1 MTHDH
6 NGGVSPEEG
15 DGSLSPR
22 RVAAG
27 WVLVVVGLPV
37 LTATLLSVRRGPALT
52 FEAMP
57 YLVLAIAWALVGGRW
72 PAVAASVLGTL
83 ALNYWFTEPLH
94 TLDIS
99 NARDIVTLVV
109 FVVTSVAVAA
119 VVDSAARRR
128 HRAVVAESEA
138 STLAMLNRTVLGG
151 EYDVPGLL
159 DLARDTFGGSS
170 AELVE
175 DDAVLTQEDTVVPV
189 AGSTRLVLRGRV
201 LDAGDRRVLVAFASH
216 LGVLREREEL
226 ARQTEAARELEAG
239 NRTRTALLAAVSH
252 DLRTPLAGIRSAA
265 ETLRAHADDLDPADR
280 DALLDAAVQATA
292 RLTTMVSDLL
302 DMSRLQTGA
311 VQPALVEVS
320 LHEVVDRACQHLD
333 GGERVKV
340 GNLPAAL
347 VDPGLL
353 ERVLANLLANALR
366 HSDVVTVTGEE
377 AGRRVTLRVAD
388 QGPGVPVAD
397 RARMFEPF
405 QRLGD
410 TPAGDGVGLGLAV
423 ARGLTEAQGGSL
435 IVGDAPGGG
444 LVMVLDLAGAE
455 RP

>member
-1 MTHDH
+1 M
-6 NGGVSPEEG
+6 
-15 DGSLSPR
+15 LSP
-22 RVAAG
+22 
-27 WVLVVVGLPV
+27 
-37 LTATLLSVRRGPALT
+37 
-52 FEAMP
+52 
-57 YLVLAIAWALVGGRW
+57 
-72 PAVAASVLGTL
+72 
-83 ALNYWFTEPLH
+83 
-94 TLDIS
+94 
-99 NARDIVTLVV
+99 
-109 FVVTSVAVAA
+109 
-119 VVDSAARRR
+119 
-128 HRAVVAESEA
+128 
-138 STLAMLNRTVLGG
+138 
-151 EYDVPGLL
+151 
-159 DLARDTFGGSS
+159 
-170 AELVE
+170 
-175 DDAVLTQEDTVVPV
+175 EDTVVPV

-265 ETLRAHADDLDPADR
+265 ETLRAHADDLDPVDR
-280 DALLDAAVQATA
+280 DGLLDAVVQSTA

-320 LHEVVDRACQHLD
+320 LHEVVDRACRHLD

-397 RARMFEPF
+397 RTRMFEPF

-435 IVGDAPGGG
+435 IVEDAPGGG
-444 LVMVLDLAGAE
+444 LVMVLDLAGAQ